1 MNSVSNE
8 LFDSV
13 PQSPKELL
21 HPMAFMEIANIIKE
35 YITVSRK
42 GEDVHW
48 VCDSAPGHGKTTAL
62 KQVLMKEC
70 REPLLIVFN
79 NRDTMRSFYND
90 VFHYYK
96 NEIGAT
102 NIIQYV
108 DADNLDSVTESLS
121 GYLFVCITQQ
131 RLRDL
136 ALGMGNKNAYI
147 SYQAQEGMNRR
158 IKNRQLII
166 DEMPIFFNDCEFD
179 ISDENNSVAWFD
191 ELAKSSDLDEAEAQS
206 ARITIM
212 SLIVNELKSKV
223 QPSTMRLIRTIEGSK
238 EEMSLRNAFDKLPR
252 NCDSPTLLRQFGW
265 FLKLL
270 DEDGSGY
277 IDRQRGLKKIICSER
292 IDYRKLGSVLILDG
306 SSPYSKLLYNNE
318 YQFIEMKNYNNY
330 SRLFVHWRNINT
342 NLDARRNPNKG
353 VQQAISDDIKHLR
366 DNEYD
371 VFPLMHKGDT
381 KDYLN
386 SGVITSDQAKL
397 FDEQESD
404 NDLPLNL
411 LNTVGKNVLSGYDSL
426 ALLNLPIRHPVYYKK
441 IAIGIYGTDID
452 LSMAENVVGRWFQD
466 IRVEQIYT
474 ECLISELIQIIHRSS
489 LRNVTAT
496 LDVNIFIYTKAEQ
509 VVKCLSESLN
519 VPSDNFTTYK
529 LNNDTLY
536 GFGEKCK
543 EWAEKAREFCIKY
556 ESDFNIMFHHASKM
570 GGKSFKDWL
579 NSNWVK
585 PERRRT
591 IEQEF
596 SNMGLIIQ
604 VEKNGYKK
612 IGLA

>member
-1 MNSVSNE
+1 MSSVSNE
-8 LFDSV
+8 FFNLI
-13 PQSPKELL
+13 PQSQKENLL
-21 HPMAFMEIANIIKE
+21 PIAFMETANVIKE
-35 YITVSRK
+35 YITASRI

-79 NRDTMRSFYND
+79 NRDTMRSFYNS
-90 VFHYYK
+90 VFQYYK
-96 NEIGAT
+96 EEIGAT

-136 ALGMGNKNAYI
+136 AIGMGNKNVYM

-158 IKNRQLII
+158 LKKRQLII

-179 ISDENNSVAWFD
+179 ISEENNSVAWFD
-191 ELAKSSDLDEAEAQS
+191 ELAKSSDLEEFEAQS

-238 EEMSLRNAFDKLPR
+238 EEMNLRNALGKLTK
-252 NCDSPTLLRQFGW
+252 NCDSPTLLRQFEW

-277 IDRQRGLKKIICSER
+277 IDRQRGLQKILCSVR

-306 SSPYSKLLYNNE
+306 SSPYSKILYNNE
-318 YQFIEMKNYNNY
+318 YQFIEMENYHDY
-330 SRLFVHWRNINT
+330 SRLFVHWRDINT
-342 NLDARRNPNKG
+342 NLDARRSPSKG
-353 VQQAISDDIKHLR
+353 VQQAISDDIKLLR

-397 FDEQESD
+397 FNERESD

-426 ALLNLPIRHPVYYKK
+426 ALLNLPIRYPVYYKK

-452 LSMAENVVGRWFQD
+452 LSMAEKGIGRWFQD
-466 IRVEQIYT
+466 IRVEQIYN
-474 ECLISELIQIIHRSS
+474 ECLISELIQIIHRSG

-496 LDVNIFIYTKAEQ
+496 SDVNIFIYSKSEQ
-509 VVKCLSESLN
+509 VVKRLSESLN
-519 VPSDNFTTYK
+519 VPSDNFTTTK
-529 LNNDTLY
+529 LNNNSLY
-536 GFGEKCK
+536 GFGEKCR
-543 EWAEKAREFCIKY
+543 EWAVKTREFCLKH
-556 ESDFNIMFHHASKM
+556 ESDFNNTLHLARKV
-570 GGKSFKDWL
+570 GGRPFKEWL

-585 PERRRT
+585 AERRRT